1 MSGSKE
7 AEIKKTQAVNEAIKK
22 LNVSTFTVHKD
33 SIDEAI
39 KKFETNKTNGLTEK
53 QAAERLAKYGPN
65 ELEKEEEET
74 IWEKIIEQFKDLLV

>member
-7 AEIKKTQAVNEAIKK
+7 AEIKKTEAINEAIKK
-22 LNVSTFTVHKD
+22 LDVSVFTTHKL
-33 SIDEAI
+33 SVDEAI

-65 ELEKEEEET
+65 ELDKEEEET
-74 IWEKIIEQFKDLLV
+74 IWEKILE

>member
-7 AEIKKTQAVNEAIKK
+7 AEIKKTEAI
-22 LNVSTFTVHKD
+22 N
-33 SIDEAI
+33 EAI

-65 ELEKEEEET
+65 ELDKEEEET
-74 IWEKIIEQFKDLLV
+74 IWEKILE